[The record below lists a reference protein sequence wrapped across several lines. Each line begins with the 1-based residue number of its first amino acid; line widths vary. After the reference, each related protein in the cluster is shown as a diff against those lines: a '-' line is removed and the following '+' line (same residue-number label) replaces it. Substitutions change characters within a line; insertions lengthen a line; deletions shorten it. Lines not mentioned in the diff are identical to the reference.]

1 MSVKTHYGIVW
12 KHIVLIRM
20 HYGNIN
26 LRIMDTEKNTKGIPG
41 NSIKGNTFVNVRFH
55 LYLLAQHDSKLNP

>member
-1 MSVKTHYGIVW
+1 MSVKTQYGIVW

-26 LRIMDTEKNTKGIPG
+26 LRIMDTEKYKDLALI
-41 NSIKGNTFVNVRFH
+41 SV
-55 LYLLAQHDSKLNP
+55 LYGHI